1 MILLKNGKI
10 LENSKLIK
18 KDILIADGKIK
29 KISDNIEEKCSE
41 TYDLKGKF
49 VTEGLIDI
57 HVHFREPGYSYKE
70 TIKSGSRSAA
80 KGGFTTVMTMPNL
93 SPIPDTYENLKKQLD
108 IIKKDS
114 VIRVIPYGA
123 ITKGEKGED
132 LADFKDLN
140 KEVFA
145 FSDDGRGVQDANMM
159 YEAMLEVAKLK
170 KAVVA
175 HCEDNSLKRGGW
187 MNEGEKAKQLGQR
200 GIPNICETVQIA
212 RDILLAEASG
222 CHYHVC
228 HVSTKEA
235 IRMIRRAKKDG
246 IKISCEVSPH
256 HLLSDE
262 ESIDTVDGKWKMN
275 PPLREKKDRQAL
287 IEGVLDGTIDVIATD
302 HAPHAEKEK
311 TLSMEKS
318 AFGIVGSETAFSTLY
333 TDFVKTKIFTLEK
346 LVDMFTKNV
355 RKTFNLPYSK
365 LKEGEPADIA
375 VINLERKEKIDPEK
389 FLSKGK
395 NTPYAGKEVYGIVE
409 LTISNGK
416 IAYIDENI
424 K

>member
-132 LADFKDLN
+132 LAEFKDLN

-416 IAYIDENI
+416 IAYIDETI

>member
-145 FSDDGRGVQDANMM
+145 FSDDGRGVQNANMM

-187 MNEGEKAKQLGQR
+187 MNEGKKAKQLGQR

-275 PPLREKKDRQAL
+275 PPLRTKKDRQAL

>member
-416 IAYIDENI
+416 IAYIDETI

>member
-287 IEGVLDGTIDVIATD
+287 IEGVLDGTVDVIATD

>member
-10 LENSKLIK
+10 LENSKLVK
-18 KDILIADGKIK
+18 KDILILDGKIK

-70 TIKSGSRSAA
+70 TIKSGSQSAA

-114 VIRVIPYGA
+114 VIRVVPYGA

-187 MNEGEKAKQLGQR
+187 MNEGKKAKELGQK

>member
-57 HVHFREPGYSYKE
+57 HVHFREPGYNYKE

-123 ITKGEKGED
+123 ITKGEKGEY

-170 KAVVA
+170 KAVIA

-187 MNEGEKAKQLGQR
+187 MNEGKKAKELGQK

-287 IEGVLDGTIDVIATD
+287 IEGVLDGTVDVIATD

-346 LVDMFTKNV
+346 LVNMFTKNV

>member
-302 HAPHAEKEK
+302 QAPHAEKEK

-416 IAYIDENI
+416 IAYIDETI